1 MHFQA
6 FGEYVL
12 TTRKVPPSSCR
23 PSGSIDAR
31 RKGDDRKNA
40 KGVALQAWGACEDTW
55 EARESTR
62 SVRED
67 AARIVKGDRELQAAL
82 WLHLRF
88 ETCFAKYF
96 SGPPKIF
103 TGEGLPVG
111 EKCVI
116 LHADYYQA
124 GLKSCKSAR

>member
-1 MHFQA
+1 M
-6 FGEYVL
+6 
-12 TTRKVPPSSCR
+12 PPGSCS
-23 PSGSIDAR
+23 PSGGVDAR
-31 RKGDDRKNA
+31 RKGYDRKNV
-40 KGVALQAWGACEDTW
+40 KGVALQFREACKNTW
-55 EARESTR
+55 EARESNR
-62 SVRED
+62 AVRED
-67 AARIVKGDRELQAAL
+67 AARSVKGDRELRAVL
-82 WLHLRF
+82 WLRLRF
-88 ETCFAKYF
+88 GTYFAKYF

>member
-1 MHFQA
+1 MHFRL
-6 FGEYVL
+6 FGKYVL
-12 TTRKVPPSSCR
+12 TTRKMPPSSCR
-23 PSGSIDAR
+23 PSGSVDVR

-40 KGVALQAWGACEDTW
+40 KGVALQFRGACEDTW

-67 AARIVKGDRELQAAL
+67 AAKIVKGGEGPRADL
-82 WLHLRF
+82 WLRLRF
-88 ETCFAKYF
+88 EPCFAKYF

-124 GLKSCKSAR
+124 GVKSCKSAR